1 MKTSR
6 NESKIIGDL
15 ISIIKQLRSSDGCPW
30 DKKQKP
36 ADIGRYILEEA
47 YEVVDALENKNIQN
61 IREELGDL
69 LFQIFFL
76 AEMYEEK
83 NTFSLND
90 IIGQITDKMIRRHPH
105 VFGDK
110 KLDSVEAVKENWQ
123 KIKKAER
130 ANNKDSKKEDLF
142 AHIPRSLPALKR
154 AQKITSLAADYG
166 FDWFAAGDVEN
177 KLYEEVNEFS
187 AALKRGEKEE
197 VEEELGDIIFTLVN
211 LCRFA
216 GVDAEA
222 ALTKTINKFLR
233 RFSHI
238 EEKLSARGK
247 SLQEASLSEMDAM
260 WDEAKEKEE

>member
-1 MKTSR
+1 MKKSPK
-6 NESKIIGDL
+6 ESKKMGDI
-15 ISIIKQLRSSDGCPW
+15 ISIIKQLRSPDGCPW

-36 ADIGRYILEEA
+36 SDIGRYILDEA

-69 LFQIFFL
+69 LFQILFL
-76 AEMYEEK
+76 SEMYEEEGM
-83 NTFSLND
+83 FSLND
-90 IIGQITDKMIRRHPH
+90 IIMEITNKMIRRHPH

-110 KLDSVEAVKENWQ
+110 KIASVEEVKENWQ
-123 KIKKAER
+123 KIKKTER
-130 ANNKDSKKEDLF
+130 ANKKNNKKEGLF
-142 AHIPRSLPALKR
+142 SHIPRSLPALKR

-166 FDWFAAGDVEN
+166 FDWPNIQDVEK
-177 KLYEEVNEFS
+177 KLQEELNEFS
-187 AALKRGEKEE
+187 AAIKKAEKGEI
-197 VEEELGDIIFTLVN
+197 EEELGDIIFTLVN

-238 EEKLSARGK
+238 EEKLSAQGK
-247 SLQEASLSEMDAM
+247 SLQKTSLAEMDAM
-260 WDEAKEKEE
+260 WNEAKEKEE